1 MNKNV
6 IPSAAV
12 IPSVARNLQLMLL
25 CTALALPSVA
35 SAQQKQAPPM
45 PGQPKGV
52 KLPPKRDFTL
62 ANGMRVTL
70 VPFGSV
76 PKAALA
82 LNIFAGTIN
91 EGSDEIRLANLTG
104 DMLREGGTTTRT
116 GQQVARE
123 AAEMGGSLGV
133 GVSADMTTISSE
145 VLAERAADAA
155 RLIADVVLNPR
166 FPESELPRLKATTLR
181 NIAINKTVP
190 QSIANEKFQQA
201 LYGDHPYGVTYPKE
215 GQVEALT
222 IAQIRKFHADNFCAQ
237 RAHLFVVGVFDAAR
251 VERAIREAFSPW
263 ARGTPQVRMPVGPEP
278 TGRVTSLTDRPNAPQ
293 STVQLGLRIPGP
305 QSADYIPLR
314 VTDYLLG
321 GSFGSRITS
330 NIREDKG
337 YTYSPSSSTN
347 ARRESTLWS
356 ENADVTTKD
365 TGNSLKEIFAEID
378 RLQKEEPTQAELRG
392 IQNQMVGIYALQT
405 SSRTGIVGRLTFA
418 DLHGVGDAYL
428 TNFVRNIMSVTPAD
442 VKRMAAT
449 HLRPDK
455 MTLIVVGDKATVEA
469 QLAPWM
475 SVVP

>member
-1 MNKNV
+1 MMKRSS
-6 IPSAAV
+6 I
-12 IPSVARNLQLMLL
+12 LL
-25 CTALALPSVA
+25 LATALLLPATVA
-35 SAQQKQAPPM
+35 AQKQAPPM

-52 KLPPKRDFTL
+52 KMPPKRSFTL

-82 LNIFAGTIN
+82 LNILVGTIN
-91 EGSDEIRLANLTG
+91 EAPNEIRLANLTG
-104 DMLREGGTTTRT
+104 NLLNEGTATKT

-123 AAEMGGSLGV
+123 MAEMGGALGV
-133 GVSADMTTISSE
+133 SVSADMTTISSE
-145 VLAERAADAA
+145 VLADRAADAA

-166 FPESELPRLKATTLR
+166 LPESELPRLKATLLR

-190 QSIANEKFQQA
+190 QAIANEKFQAA
-201 LYGDHPYGVTYPKE
+201 LYGDHPYGVVYPKD

-222 IAQIRKFHADNFCAQ
+222 IAQVKKFHADNFAAQ
-237 RAHLFVVGVFDAAR
+237 RAHLFVVGVYDAAA
-251 VERAIREAFSPW
+251 VERAIREAFTPW
-263 ARGTPQVRMPVGPEP
+263 ARGTPAPKIPVPPAP
-278 TGRVTSLTDRPNAPQ
+278 TGKSTALTDRPNAPQ
-293 STVQLGLRIPGP
+293 STLTLGLRIPSP

-321 GSFGSRITS
+321 GSFGSRITT

-337 YTYSPSSSTN
+337 YTYSPNSSTN
-347 ARRESTLWS
+347 ARKESTYWS
-356 ENADVTTKD
+356 QNADVTTKD

-378 RLQKEEPTQAELRG
+378 KLQKEEPSQSELRG
-392 IQNQMVGIYALQT
+392 IQNQMVGIFALQT

-455 MTLIVVGDKATVEA
+455 MTLIVVGDKATVEP
-469 QLAPWM
+469 QIAPWVT
-475 SVVP
+475 VVP